1 MNERDLVT
9 RLESLWQAYGY
20 GIALEAAAEIKR
32 LRAELAKHGGK
43 ADESEVNR

>member
-1 MNERDLVT
+1 MAERELVE

-32 LRAELAKHGGK
+32 LRDALKECEGEQAQ
-43 ADESEVNR
+43 ERR

>member
-32 LRAELAKHGGK
+32 LRDELAKCEG
-43 ADESEVNR
+43 DEAKDRR